1 MTSRISI
8 ADALSGVKL
17 IGQIGSFMF
26 ISLRA
31 RYQTKYDHVSA
42 LDDVTGLG
50 RFTHWIAA

>member
-17 IGQIGSFMF
+17 IGQIGSFVF

-31 RYQTKYDHVSA
+31 RYQTKYDRVSA